1 MRTETKNEKYLG
13 LLQERK
19 KKILDCI
26 LFRLYFSFLQETE
39 KNEGEKEGNRE
50 KQKSY
55 CLSTTAKE

>member
-1 MRTETKNEKYLG
+1 MKNTLDYSRKG
-13 LLQERK
+13 K
-19 KKILDCI
+19 KKILDSI